1 MIRNIIEG
9 VGFDFC
15 AFVDYDSNADA
26 CLYEIGNYACEPE
39 YSYGPIIRPRGI
51 IHFVTSGKG
60 KLTIEDRVY
69 NVHKDQIFFIPA
81 GVSAYYIAD
90 KNDPWSYMWLHIGGS
105 RVIEVLKDA
114 GIDEYNP
121 VFSICDRGTSTKDN
135 FYKILSDIF
144 SNFTREFLCISKIYE
159 LLDYFSEFSLRDTES
174 FDNLQLQYVHTVI
187 KYIHLKYSEQIHVT
201 DISRACGLNRSYLS
215 RLFHDATG
223 STIQD
228 FLMTYRIK
236 EAQNM
241 LKNTSSTISY
251 IAFAV
256 GYTDIYN
263 FSKAFKKKTGMTP
276 SKYREQEVG

>member
-1 MIRNIIEG
+1 MIRNKSEG
-9 VGFDFC
+9 IGFDFC
-15 AFVDYDSNADA
+15 AFVDFDSSSDVR
-26 CLYEIGNYACEPE
+26 LYEIGDYVCEPE

-51 IHFVTSGKG
+51 IHLVTSGRG
-60 KLTIEDRVY
+60 KLTIDNTTY

-90 KNDPWSYMWLHIGGS
+90 KEDPWAYKWLHIGGS

-121 VFSICDRGTSTKDN
+121 VFTLCDRGNSTKEN
-135 FYKILSDIF
+135 FYNIFNDIF
-144 SNFTREFLCISKIYE
+144 ANFTREFICISKLYE
-159 LLDYFSEFSLRDTES
+159 LLDYFSEFSLKNDES
-174 FDNLQLQYVHTVI
+174 SESLQLQYVHTVI
-187 KYIHLKYSEQIHVT
+187 KYIHLKYSEQLRVE

-236 EAQNM
+236 EAANM
-241 LKNTSSTISY
+241 LRNSDSTVSY

-256 GYTDIYN
+256 GYSDIYT
-263 FSKAFKKKTGMTP
+263 FSKAFKKKMGLTP
-276 SKYREQEVG
+276 TAYRENAG